1 MPAYRDKC
9 FNRGGYNP
17 QTGKVT
23 VQFGDNSVYEY
34 DGLTLGQWLLWRDS
48 YPRGAYFNHHYR
60 YSAISFTRIADYPT
74 DLWYEF
80 VEA

>member
-1 MPAYRDKC
+1 MPAYREKC

-34 DGLTLGQWLLWRDS
+34 EGLTLSEWLL
-48 YPRGAYFNHHYR
+48 
-60 YSAISFTRIADYPT
+60 
-74 DLWYEF
+74 
-80 VEA
+80 